1 MEFAKKIGISANNM
15 AKISRKRICAY
26 EGVNQNI

>member
-26 EGVNQNI
+26 EGRV